1 MWGMLS
7 FQKLDVYRCAIEF
20 ARPCSLHFGTPSKGF
35 LEPYRAVASG
45 CALSAAQC
53 RRSGGMDDGRRRG
66 TALPIARGSAMECA
80 AIIDSLHVL
89 STIDDAKRESALQLV
104 ARIVAMLTKLCR

>member
-1 MWGMLS
+1 
-7 FQKLDVYRCAIEF
+7 
-20 ARPCSLHFGTPSKGF
+20 
-35 LEPYRAVASG
+35 
-45 CALSAAQC
+45 
-53 RRSGGMDDGRRRG
+53 
-66 TALPIARGSAMECA
+66 MECA